1 MVARKYKAWWAL
13 PFSTLLT
20 LNAVAAET
28 IALKLD
34 NYLAACI
41 TINQPT
47 MYSADG
53 ILFAKIAYVQKDLT
67 AGCGCKSALSYFTA
81 YGGKKER
88 HKFLMDG
95 NFVFREAG
103 TMNLPLTMNPLLVV
117 EKSIILTISCA
128 APE

>member
-1 MVARKYKAWWAL
+1 MAARKNKAWWAL

-20 LNAVAAET
+20 LNAYAAEA

-34 NYLAACI
+34 NHLAACI

-47 MYSADG
+47 MYSAEG
-53 ILFAKIAYVQKDLT
+53 ILFAKIAYVQKDSVG
-67 AGCGCKSALSYFTA
+67 ACGCKSLLSHYTA

-88 HKFLMDG
+88 HEFLMDG